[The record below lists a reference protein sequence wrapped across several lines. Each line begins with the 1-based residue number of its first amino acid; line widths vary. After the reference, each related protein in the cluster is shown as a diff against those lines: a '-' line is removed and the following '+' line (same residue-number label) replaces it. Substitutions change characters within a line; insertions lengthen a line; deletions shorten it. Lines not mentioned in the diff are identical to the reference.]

1 MLYPTN
7 KYNQRSLD
15 MAQEVNA
22 KQGVSNGT
30 ANRIDRGVSRRD
42 VLRRANAALRMY
54 AKELNP
60 SK

>member
-1 MLYPTN
+1 
-7 KYNQRSLD
+7 

-22 KQGVSNGT
+22 KQGFSNGT
-30 ANRIDRGVSRRD
+30 ASRIDRGVSRRD